1 VSKSELNWSESEE
14 GQDFKAAFKFLSL
27 LCSERKANALVES
40 LRGAKVVD
48 HAAKDLLRA
57 AQLPLLPRDEPHV
70 DDDLKRIQKG
80 KPLAP
85 VLLIRGDLASG
96 LPLMVADGYHR
107 ICRGGLFQR
116 ERARTL
122 PHRRPKR
129 VMDFRSL
136 FGEPAGQSWLQ
147 LAELALAFILSAS
160 IGLEREIRQKSAGL
174 RTYTL
179 VGFSSALVMLVSKYG
194 FTNILDS
201 GRVVLDPSRI
211 AAQIV
216 SGIGFIGGGLIFVRK
231 DIVRGLTTAATVWL
245 TAAVGMACGAGL
257 PILAIAVTFGHF
269 VVVFVFPSIERRL
282 PKSRWAPSS
291 LQISYQD
298 GRGVLREVLSCC
310 TGSEFAV
317 SRVQVERD
325 PSREI
330 GAAPVADQDTLNSEE
345 AIGGDWTSR
354 KGIVTLRV
362 EVRGAKS
369 VARLAERLSEIDGVT
384 SVQAGDGNLTSD

>member
-1 VSKSELNWSESEE
+1 
-14 GQDFKAAFKFLSL
+14 
-27 LCSERKANALVES
+27 
-40 LRGAKVVD
+40 
-48 HAAKDLLRA
+48 
-57 AQLPLLPRDEPHV
+57 
-70 DDDLKRIQKG
+70 
-80 KPLAP
+80 
-85 VLLIRGDLASG
+85 
-96 LPLMVADGYHR
+96 
-107 ICRGGLFQR
+107 
-116 ERARTL
+116 
-122 PHRRPKR
+122 
-129 VMDFRSL
+129 MDFRSL
-136 FGEPAGQSWLQ
+136 LGEPTGQGWVQ
-147 LAELALAFILSAS
+147 LAELALAFVLSAS
-160 IGLEREIRQKSAGL
+160 IGLEREMRQKSAGL

-194 FTNILDS
+194 FTDILES

-245 TAAVGMACGAGL
+245 TATVGMACGAGL

-269 VVVFVFPSIERRL
+269 IVIALFPAIERRL
-282 PKSRWAPSS
+282 PKSRWAPTS

-298 GRGVLREVLSCC
+298 GRGVLRAVLACC

-325 PSREI
+325 PAHEV
-330 GAAPVADQDTLNSEE
+330 GAAGVSGQDILTSEE
-345 AIGGDWTSR
+345 AVGGNWAPPP

-384 SVQAGDGNLTSD
+384 SVQIGDANFATE

>member
-1 VSKSELNWSESEE
+1 
-14 GQDFKAAFKFLSL
+14 
-27 LCSERKANALVES
+27 
-40 LRGAKVVD
+40 
-48 HAAKDLLRA
+48 
-57 AQLPLLPRDEPHV
+57 
-70 DDDLKRIQKG
+70 
-80 KPLAP
+80 
-85 VLLIRGDLASG
+85 
-96 LPLMVADGYHR
+96 
-107 ICRGGLFQR
+107 
-116 ERARTL
+116 
-122 PHRRPKR
+122 
-129 VMDFRSL
+129 MDFRL
-136 FGEPAGQSWLQ
+136 LLGEPTGQGWVQ
-147 LAELALAFILSAS
+147 LAELTLAFVLSAS

-194 FTNILDS
+194 FTDILES

-257 PILAIAVTFGHF
+257 PILAIAVTFSHF
-269 VVVFVFPSIERRL
+269 VVVVLAFPAIERRL

-298 GRGVLREVLSCC
+298 GRGVLREVMATC
-310 TGSEFAV
+310 TRNEFSV
-317 SRVQVERD
+317 SRLEVERD
-325 PSREI
+325 SSHEI
-330 GAAPVADQDTLNSEE
+330 GSALAAGEE
-345 AIGGDWTSR
+345 TFRPEDGSIGDNWAPPQ

-362 EVRGAKS
+362 EVRGARS

-384 SVQAGDGNLTSD
+384 SVHAGDANLSSD